1 MSGDGSEIERRLGRI
16 EDDVKSAREEIKSLR
31 DFQKM
36 VMGAVAAVGAILAF
50 VADSLRKK
58 LGLG

>member
-1 MSGDGSEIERRLGRI
+1 MSGDGSEIERRLGKV
-16 EDDVKSAREEIKSLR
+16 EDEIKSLR

-50 VADSLRKK
+50 VADALRKK
-58 LGLG
+58 LGL

>member
-1 MSGDGSEIERRLGRI
+1 MNSDGESEIERRVDKLEG
-16 EDDVKSAREEIKSLR
+16 DVRALR

-36 VMGAVAAVGAILAF
+36 VMGAVAALGAILAF
-50 VADSLRKK
+50 VADALRKK

>member
-1 MSGDGSEIERRLGRI
+1 MNGDGSEIERRLVRI
-16 EDDVKSAREEIKSLR
+16 EDDVKSAREEIKGLR

-50 VADSLRKK
+50 VADALRKK